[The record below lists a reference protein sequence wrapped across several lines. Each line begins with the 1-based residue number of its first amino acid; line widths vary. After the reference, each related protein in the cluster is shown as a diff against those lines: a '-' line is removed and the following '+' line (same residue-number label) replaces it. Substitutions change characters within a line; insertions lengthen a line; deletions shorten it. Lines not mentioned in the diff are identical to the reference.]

1 MIAIRPSDPHAR
13 RPDDAAFAAARA
25 EASAH
30 LDPPGEV
37 PSGALATW
45 IESPLGP
52 LLAVADDDALRLLEF
67 PERAVLNA
75 EFRRLR
81 TALGPVREGAS
92 AMLDRARAVVEA
104 FFADPAAPVDLPLA
118 PLGTEFQR
126 AVWAA
131 LREIPA
137 GATASYSD
145 VAARIGRPTATRAV
159 AAANG
164 ANPIAVLIPCHRVI
178 GADGTLTGY
187 GGGLWRKRALLAH
200 EAPLAPAASRP
211 RQETLPL

>member
-1 MIAIRPSDPHAR
+1 MVQIRPSDPHAR
-13 RPDDAAFAAARA
+13 RPTEAEFAAARA

-30 LDPPGEV
+30 LDPPGTEAA
-37 PSGALATW
+37 ALAAW

-52 LLAVADDDALRLLEF
+52 LLAVADDQALRLLEF
-67 PERAVLNA
+67 PERAVLTA

-81 TALGPVREGAS
+81 AALGPVREGRS
-92 AMLDRARAVVEA
+92 AMLERAAATVEA

-118 PLGTEFQR
+118 PLGTAFQLS
-126 AVWAA
+126 VWAA
-131 LREIPA
+131 LREIPS
-137 GATASYSD
+137 GATRSYAQ

-200 EAPLAPAASRP
+200 ESPLAPAP
-211 RQETLPL
+211 HHQEELPL

>member
-1 MIAIRPSDPHAR
+1 MSAIRPSDPRAR
-13 RPDDAAFAAARA
+13 RPTDAEFAAARA

-30 LDPPGEV
+30 LDPPGNA
-37 PSGALATW
+37 PGPLATW
-45 IESPLGP
+45 IETPLGP
-52 LLAVADDDALRLLEF
+52 MLAVADDEALRLLEF

-81 TALGPVREGAS
+81 AALGPVREGRS
-92 AMLDRARAVVEA
+92 PMLDRARAVVEGV
-104 FFADPAAPVDLPLA
+104 FADPGAPVDVPLA
-118 PLGTEFQR
+118 PLGTPFQ
-126 AVWAA
+126 AQVWAA
-131 LREIPA
+131 LREIPS
-137 GATASYSD
+137 GATRSYAQ

-164 ANPIAVLIPCHRVI
+164 ANPIALLIPCHRVI

-200 EAPLAPAASRP
+200 EAPLAPARP
-211 RQETLPL
+211 RQEQLPL

>member
-1 MIAIRPSDPHAR
+1 MPAISPSDPHAR
-13 RPDDAAFAAARA
+13 RPSEAEFAAARA
-25 EASAH
+25 EAGAH
-30 LDPPGEV
+30 LDPPGAE
-37 PSGALATW
+37 PGALAAW
-45 IESPLGP
+45 IETPLGP
-52 LLAVADDDALRLLEF
+52 LLAVADDAALRLLEF

-81 TALGPVREGAS
+81 ADLGPVREGAS
-92 AMLDRARAVVEA
+92 PMLDRARATVEA
-104 FFADPAAPVDLPLA
+104 FFRDPAAPVDLPLA

-126 AVWAA
+126 SVWAA

-137 GATASYSD
+137 GATRSYAQI
-145 VAARIGRPTATRAV
+145 AARIGRTTATRAV

-200 EAPLAPAASRP
+200 ESPLAPAAP
-211 RQETLPL
+211 LQTELPL